1 MFMGPDLAQISPIG
15 EHQYVRECCQSGI
28 QSDNAPNLAG
38 CPPDSGVRR
47 FTAKLLAH
55 GGLASWKATLRVT
68 AD

>member
-1 MFMGPDLAQISPIG
+1 MLSEWD
-15 EHQYVRECCQSGI
+15 

-55 GGLASWKATLRVT
+55 GGLASWKATLRVP